1 MECSNGY
8 KLLPS
13 SIYNNCSI
21 CKYVCLS
28 FPYTRFPPTHPYP
41 WQPYGQCVLPFAMY
55 GGYCQLIIQLQPWI
69 EKVFDFAISNFTW
82 PLAEK
87 RIENNKKGSNNQWIK
102 RCYNGCNENQPYFF
116 LHIYTLKLI
125 SFLELPSWKFV
136 VFLFFFLFGLCLISL
151 LEVCYSPGGRV
162 GASHFLTGKG
172 RQAWTGA
179 RVRLDFKK
187 KNQVLTQLK
196 SRLVGTWKYWRGEG
210 QEVREHSH
218 LESYI
223 GFCSA
228 DF

>member
-28 FPYTRFPPTHPYP
+28 FPYTRFPSTHPYP

-87 RIENNKKGSNNQWIK
+87 RIENNKKGSDNQWIK

-125 SFLELPSWKFV
+125 SFLELPSWKFG
-136 VFLFFFLFGLCLISL
+136 VFLFFFSVVFAWFLSWKFAIH
-151 LEVCYSPGGRV
+151 LEVELAQAIFSLARAGRHEQEHES
-162 GASHFLTGKG
+162 GWNL
-172 RQAWTGA
+172 
-179 RVRLDFKK
+179 KK
-187 KNQVLTQLK
+187 RIRFWPN
-196 SRLVGTWKYWRGEG
+196 
-210 QEVREHSH
+210 
-218 LESYI
+218 
-223 GFCSA
+223 
-228 DF
+228 

>member
-1 MECSNGY
+1 
-8 KLLPS
+8 
-13 SIYNNCSI
+13 
-21 CKYVCLS
+21 
-28 FPYTRFPPTHPYP
+28 
-41 WQPYGQCVLPFAMY
+41 MY

-87 RIENNKKGSNNQWIK
+87 RIENNKKGSDNQWIK

-125 SFLELPSWKFV
+125 SFLELPSWKFG
-136 VFLFFFLFGLCLISL
+136 VFLFFLFGLCLISL

-179 RVRLDFKK
+179 RVRLEFKK

-196 SRLVGTWKYWRGEG
+196 CSGDLEILTRGRAGGSGALTPGKLHWFLFGRFLDLPCSLRTHSLGHRKWK
-210 QEVREHSH
+210 
-218 LESYI
+218 
-223 GFCSA
+223 
-228 DF
+228 